1 VAGFLSISKRSKMTL
16 ENEQE
21 HCAASTS
28 NRLAK
33 TRIWRQNLSAQYKG
47 DPRNLRAAEMLAQLS
62 DDATRLSDEA
72 WAELK
77 QFYNWD
83 CERWREAV
91 SLTARRVG
99 FQHGRTHFPYF
110 VKHLVGV
117 LSHSSVA
124 A

>member
-1 VAGFLSISKRSKMTL
+1 MTL

-33 TRIWRQNLSAQYKG
+33 TCIWRENLSAQYKG

-62 DDATRLSDEA
+62 DDAARLSDDD
-72 WAELK
+72 WAALSP
-77 QFYNWD
+77 FYNWD

-99 FQHGRTHFPYF
+99 FQYGRTQFPNF
-110 VKHLVGV
+110 IKHLVGV
-117 LSHSSVA
+117 LSHSA
-124 A
+124 AA